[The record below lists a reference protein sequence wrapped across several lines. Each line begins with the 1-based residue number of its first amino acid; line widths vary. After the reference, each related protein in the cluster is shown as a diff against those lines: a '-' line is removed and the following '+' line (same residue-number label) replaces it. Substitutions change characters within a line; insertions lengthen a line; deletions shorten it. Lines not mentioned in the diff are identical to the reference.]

1 MRGVEVWWC
10 GGGAVA
16 WRCGGVVCM
25 WWCGGV
31 AVHQT
36 LIRVATISQRYTKT
50 MKAGEEARTSAAMAF
65 GFEKNASSIYV
76 ENSCRLE
83 RSP

>member
-1 MRGVEVWWC
+1 MVWWWCGGVEVWWC
-10 GGGAVA
+10 GVYV
-16 WRCGGVVCM
+16 VVC
-25 WWCGGV
+25 GV